1 MKVLLYSIN
10 SRSIQSNLALYYLSE
25 YASAKNPE
33 VEFKCLES
41 SINEPPSFQLAQV
54 VTHKPDLLAISC
66 YIWNIEATARL
77 CSDLKK
83 IAPKMKILLGG
94 HEVSHDPHIY
104 LEQGICD
111 YVITGEGEIPFAR
124 LIRHLQGYTEIENVE
139 SLVYLANDRVTSN
152 SKANDIQ
159 PLDSIPSPYKGDLLD
174 RPFVY
179 YEVSRGCVYKCH
191 FCLSALDR
199 GTRFF
204 SMERFYKD
212 MQVILS
218 KPRIKQ
224 VKFVDRTFNLNLRR
238 TNEIFKFLR
247 DNGLGRNFHFEIQA
261 ELFKPSTLEIL
272 ETIPAGQF
280 QFEVGIQSIHK
291 KTLDLNGRS
300 CRLDKLEK
308 NLDHILQSTN
318 VHIHLDLIV
327 GLEGESPEM
336 FIESFNWAFM
346 KRPHHL
352 QIETLKILKGSLSRK
367 YRESKDIIF
376 QDNPP
381 YSLLKTDLWSFSQIR
396 KVEEIAAL
404 LEIYW
409 NREVLREA
417 FWQLSSS
424 FISPWIFLEQLSS
437 YFKQKELPFTGMAM
451 KRAYEILYEFASE
464 HCAIDH
470 SFFQTLILD
479 YLEHFQSRGK
489 TPFPKSSDTLKPPQY
504 SQLVKALNLQSKG
517 FVEVFDTPVIFKSQ
531 QGRYF
536 YFGGKNEP
544 LCKTLDLEI
553 NHLPSELKSKIGL
566 KI

>member
-1 MKVLLYSIN
+1 MN
-10 SRSIQSNLALYYLSE
+10 SRSIQSNLALYYLAE
-25 YASAKNPE
+25 YAAAKNPE
-33 VEFKCLES
+33 VKFQCLES
-41 SINEPPSFQLAQV
+41 SINQPSNYQLSEV
-54 VTHKPDLLAISC
+54 VTYNPDLLAVSC
-66 YIWNIEATARL
+66 YIWNIESTIRL

-83 IAPKMKILLGG
+83 IAPQIKILLGG

-104 LEQGICD
+104 LERGVCD

-124 LIRHLQGYTEIENVE
+124 LIRHLQGYTEIESVE
-139 SLVYLANDRVTSN
+139 SLVYLDQGNIVSN
-152 SKANDIQ
+152 SKADEIQ
-159 PLDSIPSPYKGDLLD
+159 PLDSIPSPYKGSLLD

-204 SMERFYKD
+204 SMKRFFED
-212 MQVILS
+212 MRTILAQ
-218 KPRIKQ
+218 PRIKQ
-224 VKFVDRTFNLNLRR
+224 IKFVDRTFNLNVKR
-238 TNEIFKFLR
+238 TNEIFTFLR
-247 DNGLGRNFHFEIQA
+247 DNGVGRNFHFEIQA

-272 ETIPAGQF
+272 KTIPAGQF

-291 KTLDLNGRS
+291 KTLDLNGRR
-300 CRLDKLEK
+300 CRLDKLEE
-308 NLDHILQSTN
+308 NLDHILQTTN

-352 QIETLKILKGSLSRK
+352 QVETLKVLKGSLSRK

-381 YSLLKTDLWSFSQIR
+381 YSLLESNLWSFAQIR

-417 FWQLSSS
+417 FWRLSTNFETPWS
-424 FISPWIFLEQLSS
+424 FLLKLSDHFS
-437 YFKQKELPFTGMAM
+437 KKQYPLTGLAM
-451 KRAYEILYEFASE
+451 KKAYEVLYRFSCEYLTP
-464 HCAIDH
+464 DNP
-470 SFFQTLILD
+470 FFETLILD

-489 TPFPKSSDTLKPPQY
+489 LPFPKSSNTLRPPQY

-517 FVEVFDTPVIFKSQ
+517 FIEVFKEPLQFRGQ
-531 QGRYF
+531 RGRYF
-536 YFGGKNEP
+536 YFGGKNQP
-544 LCKTLDLEI
+544 TCKTIDIQLKK
-553 NHLPSELKSKIGL
+553 LPSDLKSKIGL
-566 KI
+566 HI

>member
-1 MKVLLYSIN
+1 MN
-10 SRSIQSNLALYYLSE
+10 SRSIQSNLALYYLAE
-25 YASAKNPE
+25 YAAAKNPE
-33 VEFKCLES
+33 VKFQCLES
-41 SINEPPSFQLAQV
+41 SINQPSNYQLSEV
-54 VTHKPDLLAISC
+54 VTYNPDLLAVSC
-66 YIWNIEATARL
+66 YIWNIESTIRL

-83 IAPKMKILLGG
+83 IAPQIKILLGG

-104 LEQGICD
+104 LERGVCD

-124 LIRHLQGYTEIENVE
+124 LIRYLQGYTEIESVE
-139 SLVYLANDRVTSN
+139 SLVYLDQGNIVSN
-152 SKANDIQ
+152 SKADEIQ
-159 PLDSIPSPYKGDLLD
+159 PLDSIPSPYKGSLLD

-204 SMERFYKD
+204 SMKRFFED
-212 MQVILS
+212 MRTILAQ
-218 KPRIKQ
+218 PRIKQ
-224 VKFVDRTFNLNLRR
+224 IKFVDRTFNLNVKR
-238 TNEIFKFLR
+238 TNEIFTFLR
-247 DNGLGRNFHFEIQA
+247 DNGVGRNFHFEIQA

-272 ETIPAGQF
+272 KTIPAGQF

-291 KTLDLNGRS
+291 KTLDLNGRR
-300 CRLDKLEK
+300 CRLDKLEE
-308 NLDHILQSTN
+308 NLDHILQTTN

-352 QIETLKILKGSLSRK
+352 QVETLKVLKGSLSRK

-381 YSLLKTDLWSFSQIR
+381 YSLLESNLWSFAQIR

-417 FWQLSSS
+417 FWRLSTNFETPWS
-424 FISPWIFLEQLSS
+424 FLLKLSDHFS
-437 YFKQKELPFTGMAM
+437 KKQYPLTGLAM
-451 KRAYEILYEFASE
+451 KKAYEVLYRFSCEYLTP
-464 HCAIDH
+464 DNP
-470 SFFQTLILD
+470 FFETLILD

-489 TPFPKSSDTLKPPQY
+489 LPFPKSSNTLRPPQY

-517 FVEVFDTPVIFKSQ
+517 FIEVFKEPLQFRGQ
-531 QGRYF
+531 RGRYF
-536 YFGGKNEP
+536 YFGGKNQP
-544 LCKTLDLEI
+544 TCKTIDIQLKK
-553 NHLPSELKSKIGL
+553 LPSDLKSKIGL
-566 KI
+566 HI